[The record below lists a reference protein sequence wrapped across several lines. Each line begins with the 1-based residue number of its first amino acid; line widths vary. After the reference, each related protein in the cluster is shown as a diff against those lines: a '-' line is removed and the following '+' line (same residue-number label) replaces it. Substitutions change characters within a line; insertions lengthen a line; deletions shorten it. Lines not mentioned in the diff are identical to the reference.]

1 MRAKQFH
8 SILNIEFIQMKILMV
23 LENEFPPDE
32 RVEKEIET
40 LQGMGHEIH
49 LACYTRENR
58 QVREEHEGLTIHRMK
73 LTKLMFKLSAL
84 ILIIPIYKNKW
95 YRFVRKL
102 YKSFDYDVIHIHDL
116 PLSMVGLKLKSKYGL
131 QVVCDQHEYY
141 SNWIVNTAHYNTLAG
156 KIVKSLS
163 NWEKFENKTLHS
175 ADAIL
180 TVEEPLKSTY
190 LKRYN
195 ISDNK
200 IFVLPNTPSKKV
212 FHHSRIDTREFPHYR
227 DQFVLLYFGGIDI
240 LRGIDFIIQSIPLI
254 VKKIPEFKFVLA
266 GTIIKGYDPFKVSNE
281 LGVRKYIDYL
291 GYLDRARLPSLI
303 GVSDLGIFTPRSDR
317 EEINRTIAT
326 KNYQFL
332 VMNKPMIVGSAKY
345 MKEFT
350 EKNQIGLTVNEHD
363 PEDIS
368 EKIIAYYS
376 DLKLRDDLIN
386 GCRKISSKYYWE
398 YSSAG
403 LKDCYKLLQT

>member
-1 MRAKQFH
+1 M
-8 SILNIEFIQMKILMV
+8 L

-32 RVEKEIET
+32 RVEKEIDT
-40 LQGMGHEIH
+40 LKGMGHEIH
-49 LACYTRENR
+49 LACYTMANR
-58 QVREEHEGLTIHRMK
+58 LASEEREGLIIHRMR

-95 YRFVRKL
+95 YRFVHKL
-102 YKSFDYDVIHIHDL
+102 YKSFNYDVIHIHDL
-116 PLSMVGLKLKSKYGL
+116 PLSMVGLKLKSKYGF
-131 QVVCDQHEYY
+131 QVVCDQHELY
-141 SNWIVNTAHYNTLAG
+141 SNWIIDTAHYNTLAG

-163 NWEKFENKTLHS
+163 NWGKFENKALHL

-180 TVEEPLKSTY
+180 TVEEPLKNIY

-195 ISDNK
+195 ISNKK
-200 IFVLPNTPSKKV
+200 IFVLPNTPSKKL
-212 FHHSRIDTREFPHYR
+212 FHSSRVDTTEFPHYR
-227 DQFVLLYFGGIDI
+227 DHFVLLYFGGIDI

-254 VKKIPEFKFVLA
+254 VNRIPEFKFVLA
-266 GTIIKGYDPFKVSNE
+266 GTLNKSYDPFRISDD
-281 LGVRKYIDYL
+281 LGVQKYVDYL

-303 GVSDLGIFTPRSDR
+303 SVADLGIFTPRSDR
-317 EEINRTIAT
+317 DEINRTIAT

-332 VMNKPMIVGSAKY
+332 AMNKPIIVGSAKY

-350 EKNQIGLTVNEHD
+350 EKNQIGMSVNEYD

-376 DLKLRDDLIN
+376 DLKLREGLIN
-386 GCRKISSKYYWE
+386 NCKKVSSKYYWE
-398 YSSAG
+398 NSSKS
-403 LKDCYKLLQT
+403 LKDCYKLLSI